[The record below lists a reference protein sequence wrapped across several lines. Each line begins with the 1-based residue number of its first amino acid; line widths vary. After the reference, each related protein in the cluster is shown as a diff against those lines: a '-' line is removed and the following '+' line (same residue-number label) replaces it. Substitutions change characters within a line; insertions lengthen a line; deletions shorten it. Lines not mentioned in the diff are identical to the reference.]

1 MGDMKSII
9 FLYRTKGVEP
19 RSLTKMNAQLFGKEQ
34 QSNYGK
40 YKYEVEGMIPK
51 GEYIRP
57 IRAVVIVKEQ
67 YSENIRKVFELYG
80 IEYRSF
86 KIELKE
92 FDFKNRDFF

>member
-1 MGDMKSII
+1 MKSII

-19 RSLTKMNAQLFGKEQ
+19 RSLTKMNVQLFGKEQ

-40 YKYEVEGMIPK
+40 YKYDVEGIIPK

-67 YSENIRKVFELYG
+67 YSENIRKIFELYG

-92 FDFKNRDFF
+92 FDFKERIPPVY

>member
-1 MGDMKSII
+1 MKGII

-34 QSNYGK
+34 QSNYSK
-40 YKYEVEGMIPK
+40 YRYEIEGMIPK
-51 GEYIRP
+51 EEYIRP

-67 YSENIRKVFELYG
+67 YSEDIRKVFELYG
-80 IEYRSF
+80 IKYRSF
-86 KIELKE
+86 KIELKK

>member
-1 MGDMKSII
+1 
-9 FLYRTKGVEP
+9 
-19 RSLTKMNAQLFGKEQ
+19 MNVQLFGKEQ

-80 IEYRSF
+80 IKYRSF
-86 KIELKE
+86 NIELKK